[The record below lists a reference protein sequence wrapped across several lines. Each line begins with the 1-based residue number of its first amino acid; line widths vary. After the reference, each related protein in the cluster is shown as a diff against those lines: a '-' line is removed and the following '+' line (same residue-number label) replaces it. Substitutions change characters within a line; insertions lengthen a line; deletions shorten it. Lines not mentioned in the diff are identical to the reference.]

1 MISFMFSFRLVLLLQ
16 FCRAA
21 KQEQARK
28 NCQLRPVAIGFRDMV
43 KPLFSACP
51 ASSEGNGSCFPYVY
65 ARRLEDY
72 RKPKYP
78 RIKSTTTT
86 TPIM

>member
-1 MISFMFSFRLVLLLQ
+1 
-16 FCRAA
+16 
-21 KQEQARK
+21 
-28 NCQLRPVAIGFRDMV
+28 
-43 KPLFSACP
+43 LFSACR
-51 ASSEGNGSCFPYVY
+51 ASEGNGSCFRMFIPD
-65 ARRLEDY
+65 RLEDY